1 MNLQAMDSH
10 LALGPAALRE
20 RLTRAVPDSWP
31 PLSKAIAL
39 AEEKHAGQTR
49 KDGSEFVT
57 HPLRVALILL
67 EVAEINSPDLLCAAV
82 LHDVVEDSD
91 LKVDD
96 LRNDFGGKVADL
108 VRAVT
113 LSPLREGQSKSERE
127 RAHFGALSWEP
138 RDAQIL
144 RSADRLDNLRTMG
157 GSFRPERREEYI
169 RDTREG
175 LLPLTLACN
184 TALYHALSHHLKAPE
199 TE

>member
-1 MNLQAMDSH
+1 MDDFYS
-10 LALGPAALRE
+10 LDATALRA
-20 RLTRAVPDSWP
+20 RLTSAVPDSWP

-49 KDGSEFVT
+49 KDGSEFIG
-57 HPLRVALILL
+57 HPLRVALLL
-67 EVAEINSPDLLCAAV
+67 VELAKLKGPDLLCAAV
-82 LHDVVEDSD
+82 LHDLVEDSD
-91 LKVDD
+91 IHADD

-127 RAHFGALSWEP
+127 RAHFGALSWES

-144 RSADRLDNLRTMG
+144 RSADRLDNLLTMG
-157 GSFRPERREEYI
+157 NSFAPKRREEYI
-169 RDTREG
+169 RDTQEG

-184 TALYHALSHHLKAPE
+184 TALYHALKDLVEPE